1 MYRYI
6 SDLISDKNIK
16 INEWM
21 KCNVS
26 EFKSDI
32 ERINNNK

>member
-1 MYRYI
+1 MYCYI

-16 INEWM
+16 VNEWM
-21 KCNVS
+21 KCNIS

-32 ERINNNK
+32 ERIKDSK

>member
-1 MYRYI
+1 MYCYI
-6 SDLISDKNIK
+6 SGLISDTKIK
-16 INEWM
+16 INKWM

-32 ERINNNK
+32 ERIKNNK